1 MTSESTQEEKQ
12 IFLRENIL
20 EKGYDAN
27 SFVEFLIGK
36 KGEEGA
42 DVGNWTMDDLKV
54 VVKEFIS
61 LQNNNNNKIN
71 SNQEAKNQEINPTNF
86 NKNKIKNSNNPLENN
101 LSLNKSHVKYDP
113 LSGGIDKKEENTNQ
127 NLNQQTNQQN
137 SSMKNFFVN
146 NNVNKNN
153 NQTLNNNSNPQSNT
167 NFPTNNTNQNMQIN
181 PQLQF
186 LQQYLNLLKAQNPQ
200 FQNNLQQQYGLQ
212 NPQQNQINTQ
222 NNFQTNTINTN
233 SSNNSKN
240 NNLLT
245 NPVNSNKQQNISNTP
260 QSPILVNAQT
270 TNTEKNEKDKDTN
283 KDNNKDNNKD
293 KDKDKEQASNKNII
307 QENQSNV
314 IVNQPEKNKNNNN
327 DNKEEEKDIDTSIAY
342 GIITNVLEDTKLVD
356 QTPLTM
362 EPNPI
367 IQVGFP
373 EKVEGGFFT
382 KSYVT
387 YLITT
392 NPLNLKVRRRYSD
405 FDWLRQMIQNLY
417 FWNVIPTTPRKNRF
431 GGDKF
436 GEPFLQKRMR
446 TLEKFLN
453 YCLMNPIIKCS
464 KLFYDFI
471 SIEKEEDFQK
481 TKKEYEKIKPAVNIN
496 EFKTQFGKANIQIN
510 KKKEIYY
517 ENIKDNISINE
528 NLLIKLNT
536 NFKSLKTQI
545 DNLTTIIDEITKIF
559 DELNK
564 NSIKYFDGEYIIKSY
579 ENMNKLFSN
588 WSETLKRHNKI
599 LNIDLRE
606 YFKYTKNIFKSMKDL
621 VYSVENNKN
630 TYLKNLRYLIN
641 KKEDLFKR
649 GDTNKWDLNIQD
661 RNNLNNLVRD
671 KSLAVTK
678 ILPKETVNVIGMKK
692 TYGFYLNRILEE
704 YERIRA
710 INSNNHKKTII
721 NVCEKIIEIYGDFQ
735 KGIVDIINILN
746 NNNNTIN
753 KTIVNEEN
761 TKKE

>member
-1 MTSESTQEEKQ
+1 MTSDSTQEEKQ
-12 IFLRENIL
+12 NFLRENIL

-27 SFVEFLIGK
+27 LFVEFLIGK

-42 DVGNWTMDDLKV
+42 DVGNWTMNDLQK

-61 LQNNNNNKIN
+61 LQNDNKDKNNLNHIEK
-71 SNQEAKNQEINPTNF
+71 AQEINPTNF

-101 LSLNKSHVKYDP
+101 LPLNKGHVKYDP
-113 LSGGIDKKEENTNQ
+113 LSGGINKNEEENNQ
-127 NLNQQTNQQN
+127 NLNQKN

-146 NNVNKNN
+146 NNANKNN
-153 NQTLNNNSNPQSNT
+153 NQILNNNSNYQNNT
-167 NFPTNNTNQNMQIN
+167 NFNMNNSNQNVQMN
-181 PQLQF
+181 PQIQF
-186 LQQYLNLLKAQNPQ
+186 LQQYLNLIKAQNPQ
-200 FQNNLQQQYGLQ
+200 FQNNLQLQYGLQ
-212 NPQQNQINTQ
+212 NQQINQLNPQ
-222 NNFQTNTINTN
+222 NNFQKNAMNFN
-233 SSNNSKN
+233 SNNISKN
-240 NNLLT
+240 NNSILT
-245 NPVNSNKQQNISNTP
+245 NPVNSTQPQNISNTSQSQNFINP
-260 QSPILVNAQT
+260 QPKISV
-270 TNTEKNEKDKDTN
+270 ENEKDKV
-283 KDNNKDNNKD
+283 
-293 KDKDKEQASNKNII
+293 KEEVHNKNII
-307 QENQSNV
+307 QDNQSN
-314 IVNQPEKNKNNNN
+314 IEKNQLDKNNF
-327 DNKEEEKDIDTSIAY
+327 NKEGNDEKDTDMGISY
-342 GIITNVLEDTKLVD
+342 GIITNQTEETKFVD
-356 QTPLTM
+356 KTPLTT
-362 EPNPI
+362 EENPL

-373 EKVEGGFFT
+373 EKVEGGFFS

-392 NPLNLKVRRRYSD
+392 NSLNLKVRRRYSD
-405 FDWLRQMIQNLY
+405 FDWLRQMIQNFY
-417 FWNVIPTTPRKNRF
+417 FYNVIPTTPRKNRF
-431 GGDKF
+431 GSDKF

-453 YCLMNPIIKCS
+453 NCLMNPIIKCS
-464 KLFYDFI
+464 QLFYDFI

-481 TKKEYEKIKPAVNIN
+481 KKKEYEKIKPSSNIS

-536 NFKSLKTQI
+536 NFKALKTQI
-545 DNLTTIIDEITKIF
+545 DNLTLIIDDITQNF

-564 NSIKYFDGEYIIKSY
+564 NSIKYFDEENIIKSY
-579 ENMNKLFSN
+579 ENMNKFFSN

-599 LNIDLRE
+599 INIDLRE
-606 YFKYTKNIFKSMKDL
+606 YLKYAKNIFKSMKDL
-621 VYSVENNKN
+621 VYSVENNKSV
-630 TYLKNLRYLIN
+630 YLKNARYLMN

-661 RNNLNNLVRD
+661 KNNVSNLIRD
-671 KSLAVTK
+671 KSLALMK
-678 ILPKETVNVIGMKK
+678 MLPKETENVIGLKK

-704 YERIRA
+704 YERIKL

-721 NVCEKIIEIYGDFQ
+721 YVCEKIIEIYSDFQ
-735 KGIVDIINILN
+735 KGTVDIINILN
-746 NNNNTIN
+746 NTKFKN